1 VGGTDVPVASGIVTG
16 EDCGAVQPHNHA
28 ADARQSTTISPV
40 LYFII
45 GNWGR
50 DRYKDDGIRT
60 GWYKKRA
67 GAVFLH
73 KIGLNTACFF
83 LAKKLN
89 RSAVLAP
96 PIHPQ
101 MPKIIGNIIIESS
114 PNTSPPGMTLE
125 KPNPPAKR

>member
-50 DRYKDDGIRT
+50 DRDKADGIRT

-67 GAVFLH
+67 GVLYLH
-73 KIGLNTACFF
+73 EIDLNTAYFF
-83 LAKKLN
+83 GKEIEQERRN
-89 RSAVLAP
+89 RP